1 MSVTKKVNALNAPG
15 KSFDEKLYMVLS
27 SMDFTRNGYRA
38 SELGEGMSVIEQ
50 VIWGWWKQR
59 YLIDNKN
66 CRAYVTMD
74 GNMDFVNFIT
84 DDVDWDSIKQLP
96 EKAKIRAQEMS
107 AQFPTF
113 IQGFRKGIAEVS
125 WELNPDGR
133 YYMDDDG
140 FGMTSDEEI
149 TVYGYIDSEM
159 NVLVKFQYIDEDWKQ
174 LDKMRSEAEDILKNK
189 KKSSLMSF

>member
-1 MSVTKKVNALNAPG
+1 MSVMKKVDALNAPG

-27 SMDFTRNGYRA
+27 TMDFTRNGYRV
-38 SELGEGMSVIEQ
+38 SELGEGISAIEQ

-66 CRAYVTMD
+66 CRAYEIMD
-74 GNMDFVNFIT
+74 GNMDFVNFTT
-84 DDVDWDSIKQLP
+84 DDIDWDSIKQLP
-96 EKAKIRAQEMS
+96 EKAKIRAQDMS

-113 IQGFRKGIAEVS
+113 IRGFRKGVAEVS
-125 WELNPDGR
+125 WQLNPDGR

-149 TVYGYIDSEM
+149 TVYGFIDSEM
-159 NVLVKFQYIDEDWKQ
+159 NVLVKFQYIDEDWKR
-174 LDKMRSEAEDILKNK
+174 LDKMRREAVETLKKNSK
-189 KKSSLMSF
+189 CSSVG